1 MSFIQPTKVPP
12 AYEDVYVQEGSDT
25 KLVWTYSVTNRNE
38 LDQNIAVRWSTYIP
52 RLTLNVANKKRLIV
66 EKRDQTRL
74 SLGTIPPYLTGRISI
89 ENPATLVISNVK
101 TTDDNYY
108 ECTLTTTSLDNPTVS
123 RLIKLTVISK

>member
-1 MSFIQPTKVPP
+1 MVPP

-38 LDQNIAVRWSTYIP
+38 LNPNRAVTWSTYIP
-52 RLTLNVANKKRLIV
+52 RHDTMPSNKKGLIV
-66 EKRDQTRL
+66 ERRDGTRQNL
-74 SLGTIPPYLTGRISI
+74 RAIPSYLTGRIGI
-89 ENPATLVISNVK
+89 EDPATLVISNVK